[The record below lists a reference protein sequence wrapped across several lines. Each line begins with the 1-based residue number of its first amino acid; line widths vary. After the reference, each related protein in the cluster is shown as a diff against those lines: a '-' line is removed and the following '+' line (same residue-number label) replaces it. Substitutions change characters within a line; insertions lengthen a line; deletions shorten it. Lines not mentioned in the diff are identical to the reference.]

1 MKYLKNA
8 IINDECIAC
17 GGHSLL
23 PGLDLGDQPP
33 ANNLRK
39 SITDVE
45 PDFPLN
51 VIRCKQ
57 CDHLQLNVIVNPD
70 ILYKNYLY
78 VSGTSQ
84 TYMDYMDWYANFVC
98 EMYTGMPD
106 SVLDIG
112 CNDGSQLDA
121 FRRLGDSYKIID
133 TYGVDPAENLYSISS
148 AKHRV
153 ELGYWNSDNPA
164 TQRKY
169 DIITS
174 QNAFS
179 HIPDPLN
186 YLQLVRESL
195 HDDGL
200 MFISTSQADMVLN
213 GEFDTIYH
221 EHISYYNT
229 YSMKCLAE
237 RAGLHLVDVIKTPI
251 HGISYIFVLSRSQFN
266 EQRMANILALEQA
279 QGLHDA
285 ETYGRWADRA
295 RTIMQETHDRVA
307 EYRAKGYQIVG
318 YGAAAKGMTF
328 ITAAHIE
335 CDVIID
341 DNPLKQGRYVPGLD
355 TPITDSG
362 YLTDQLES
370 QDKVLFI
377 PLAWNVFRE
386 IRSKIR
392 TLRRSPNDRFLR
404 YFPTIEIGQ

>member
-1 MKYLKNA
+1 MNNLLN
-8 IINDECIAC
+8 NNQCIAC
-17 GGHSLL
+17 GSYALHAC
-23 PGLDLGDQPP
+23 LDLGRQPP
-33 ANNLRK
+33 ANNLRA

-51 VIRCKQ
+51 VIRCSQ
-57 CDHLQLNVIVNPD
+57 CDHLQLDITVDPD

-121 FRRLGDSYKIID
+121 FKRLGDHYKTID

-148 AKHRV
+148 AKHKV
-153 ELGYWNSDNPA
+153 ELGYWNKESPA

-179 HIPDPLN
+179 HIPDPLS

-221 EHISYYNT
+221 EHISYYNA

-237 RAGLHLVDVIKTPI
+237 RAGLHLVDVVKTPI
-251 HGISYIFVLSRSQFN
+251 HGVSSIFMLSRSQFN
-266 EQRMANILALEQA
+266 EQRIANILALEQH

-295 RTIMQETHDRVA
+295 RTIMLETYDVVA
-307 EYRAKGYQIVG
+307 QYRSWGHQIVG

-328 ITAAHIE
+328 ITAAQIE

-355 TPITDSG
+355 TPITDSR

-377 PLAWNVFRE
+377 PLAWNVFQE
-386 IRSKIR
+386 IRGRIR

-404 YFPTIEIGQ
+404 YFPTVEVQQ